1 MANPLEI
8 LNITN
13 VAEIT
18 SEQFTNIAN
27 TVVTMPALIIL
38 FISMS
43 LIFLLVGL
51 FLVKKN
57 KSKIVTIWFISVVL
71 SVVVLMILIFS
82 PNAIQSLMESIK
94 GWFA

>member
-18 SEQFTNIAN
+18 TEQFTNIAN
-27 TVVTMPALIIL
+27 TVVAMPALIIL
-38 FISMS
+38 FIAMS

-94 GWFA
+94 GWFV

>member
-1 MANPLEI
+1 MINPLES

-18 SEQFTNIAN
+18 PEQFVKVAN
-27 TVVTMPALIIL
+27 QTVAMPALIIL

-57 KSKIVTIWFISVVL
+57 KGKIVTIWFISIVL
-71 SVVVLMILIFS
+71 SIVILMILIFN
-82 PNAIQSLMESIK
+82 PNMVQSLLENIK
-94 GWFA
+94 GWFV